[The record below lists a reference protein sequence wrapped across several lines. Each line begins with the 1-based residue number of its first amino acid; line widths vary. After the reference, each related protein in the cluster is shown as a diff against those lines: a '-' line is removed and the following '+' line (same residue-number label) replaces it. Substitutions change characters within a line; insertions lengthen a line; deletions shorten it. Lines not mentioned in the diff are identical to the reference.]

1 MPNKD
6 KNKKDVEEYSRPSYE
21 PGSKAQADRAKTFDE
36 YYKPESQPG
45 KTYTNKSWQKAQAKM
60 AYQKSWIAKGAK
72 ASDSARLE
80 AKLRALKAKK
90 GKDGM
95 SEFQKRDMIDT
106 TKKADGS
113 SRLYK

>member
-6 KNKKDVEEYSRPSYE
+6 KKDVEEYSRPSYE

-45 KTYTNKSWQKAQAKM
+45 KTYNNKSWKKAQAKM
-60 AYQKSWIAKGAK
+60 AYQNSYIAKGEK
-72 ASDSARLE
+72 ASNSARYE
-80 AKLRALKAKK
+80 AKLRALKKI
-90 GKDGM
+90 GKDGR
-95 SEFQKRDMIDT
+95 SEFEKRDMIDFS
-106 TKKADGS
+106 KKADGS